1 MLFNFELRKRTVE
14 RTSYATTNM
23 SIFLGRDKI
32 VRLMR
37 TVSSKWNAQSPDH
50 FPSLLRADHH
60 HHETST
66 APPEKEYAFEM
77 ACSNIRYG
85 EGVTCEVGKDF
96 KNLHSKNICV
106 MTDKQLIDTV
116 GVRMALQ
123 SLDDE
128 KLNYK
133 LFTDI
138 KVEPSDESFKRAID
152 FAKDG
157 NFDSFLA
164 IGGGSVIDTCKASN
178 LYSTNPSADF
188 LDYVNAPIGKGL
200 PVLHTLKPL
209 IAIPT
214 TAGTGSETTGTA
226 IFGLDKLRAK
236 TGIANR
242 ALRPLIGLID
252 PLNMKTLPERV
263 AAWSG
268 LDVLCHA
275 LESYTALPYNER
287 SPRPASPEL
296 RPAYQGSNPISD
308 IWTEAA
314 LQICN
319 KYLVRAV
326 FDADDMEARSIMLLA
341 SSYAGIGFGNAG
353 VHLCHAMSYPIAGL
367 VKDYQAKDYPTDNP
381 IIPHGLSV
389 VITAPAVFR
398 FTATACP
405 ERHLK
410 SAALLGA
417 DIFGKKES
425 DAGAILSDRLCS
437 IMNDLKVPNGL
448 EALGYTKDDI
458 PSIVKGT
465 LPQHR
470 VTKLSPVKHSDE
482 ELDEILTEILQN
494 SMTIY

>member
-1 MLFNFELRKRTVE
+1 MCNVLR
-14 RTSYATTNM
+14 S
-23 SIFLGRDKI
+23 DKI

-37 TVSSKWNAQSPDH
+37 TLSSKWNTFSPDYCPH
-50 FPSLLRADHH
+50 SPRAGH
-60 HHETST
+60 HHETS
-66 APPEKEYAFEM
+66 ALLLEKEYAFEM

-106 MTDKQLIDTV
+106 MTDKRLIDTL
-116 GVRMALQ
+116 GVHMALQ
-123 SLDDE
+123 SLEDE

-133 LFTDI
+133 MFTDI
-138 KVEPSDESFKRAID
+138 KVEPSDESFKKAID
-152 FAKDG
+152 FAKEG
-157 NFDSFLA
+157 NFDAFLA
-164 IGGGSVIDTCKASN
+164 IGGGSAMDTCKAAN
-178 LYSTNPSADF
+178 LYSSNPSADF

-200 PVLHTLKPL
+200 PIMHTVKPL

-226 IFGLDKLRAK
+226 IFGFDKLQAK
-236 TGIANR
+236 TGISNR
-242 ALRPLIGLID
+242 SLRPLLGLID

-287 SPRPASPEL
+287 TPRPASPEL

-308 IWTEAA
+308 IWTEAC
-314 LQICN
+314 LKICN
-319 KYLVRAV
+319 NYLVRAV
-326 FDADDMEARSIMLLA
+326 FNAEDMEARSSMLLA
-341 SSYAGIGFGNAG
+341 SSYAGIGFGNSG
-353 VHLCHAMSYPIAGL
+353 VHLCHGMSYPIAGL
-367 VKDYQAKDYPTDNP
+367 VKDYQAEDYPTDNP

-389 VITAPAVFR
+389 SITAPAVFK
-398 FTATACP
+398 FTASACP

-410 SAALLGA
+410 SAALLGV
-417 DIFGKKES
+417 DILGKQKA
-425 DAGAILSDRLCS
+425 DAGLILSDRLCT
-437 IMNDLKVPNGL
+437 ILHDLNVPNGL
-448 EALGYTKDDI
+448 KALGYTEDDI
-458 PSIVKGT
+458 PSLVKGT

-470 VTKLSPVKHSDE
+470 VTKLSPVMQSNE
-482 ELDEILTEILQN
+482 ELAESLTEIFRA